1 MQVNNVLVLKP
12 EVQYVLYRLMEI
24 NQPKRYIK
32 RKLLEEYLIENSDKI
47 DKNILERELKRQ
59 ELPTVVRSSIKKL
72 LEKY

>member
-47 DKNILERELKRQ
+47 DKNILERELKRH